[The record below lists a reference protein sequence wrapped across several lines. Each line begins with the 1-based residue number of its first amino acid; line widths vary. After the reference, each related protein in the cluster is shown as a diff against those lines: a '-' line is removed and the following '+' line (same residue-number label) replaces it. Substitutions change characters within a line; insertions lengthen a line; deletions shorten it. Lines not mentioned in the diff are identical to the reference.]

1 MKNSK
6 DKRVQQLLRDFEALG
21 TEKYAIIQ
29 RLRKI
34 VFATYPRVSERV
46 MYGGIMFSLDEDFG
60 GVFVNKHHVSFEF
73 GNGFRMSDPKN
84 FLEGKGKF
92 RRHLKIRS
100 MTDIE
105 AKEVEFFVNQ
115 AI

>member
-1 MKNSK
+1 MKKSK
-6 DKRVQQLLRDFEALG
+6 DERVQQLIRDFEALD

-34 VFATYPRVSERV
+34 VFAAHPCVSERV

-60 GVFVNKHHVSFEF
+60 GVFVSKHHVSFEF

-100 MTDIE
+100 MADIK

-115 AI
+115 AA